1 MYIALVANA
10 TTRSVAAFFVSSV
23 APTWNAAV
31 TSTVTVFATRAG
43 VPTATESHVTLA
55 ATAAEFL
62 SAAAKSAGVSVMGH
76 ASDGRVNDAETV
88 TFAAVVTAESTQV
101 SVDAEAHETP
111 ETSGQ
116 GYPVRSKSFAS
127 AQVPPPLAGVL
138 MLRAASQVPP
148 SHVVEH
154 RVVHANALITQS
166 TVDVRVSRRREGRVS
181 V

>member
-1 MYIALVANA
+1 L
-10 TTRSVAAFFVSSV
+10 SVAAFFVASV
-23 APTWNAAV
+23 SPTWNAAV